1 MGKLEQFK
9 FAAVRIPFPHK
20 GKQYKGEIHN
30 WEIRRFDKN
39 RHPGYEDT
47 LGYVIF
53 GKPKGHPSFTG
64 WIVTS
69 AVVKHDPLDNEIE
82 TMNSYYKLIGEG
94 REGKM
99 I

>member
-1 MGKLEQFK
+1 MGKVVKFK
-9 FAAVRIPFPHK
+9 FATVRTPLPDK

-30 WEIRRFDKN
+30 WEIHRFDKN
-39 RHPGYEDT
+39 RHPGYEHT
-47 LGYVIF
+47 LGYVIV
-53 GKPKGHPSFTG
+53 GKPKGHPNFTG
-64 WIVTS
+64 WIQTS

-94 REGKM
+94 KKGKM